1 MSVVLI
7 GGQSSLGSVDGGN
20 VGPMPRFSINR
31 EDMTTGD
38 GTYIGSKFTINI
50 SGFAT
55 PISQGDITTKGNSQE
70 VIHALA
76 TQFISFNV
84 NGDNRLEISPY
95 GGMPNSI
102 VFDDARLISMELPPQ
117 NEESSGTQY
126 IEYSFTFEAYDDASI
141 SVNSNWGL
149 KAEKPT
155 YKISSCEET
164 WDLSPNDGQ
173 FVFKDAK
180 IDEDNQRYKTFTL
193 THSVSAVGIRKHIND
208 GVLDP
213 NFGHAWSQA
222 AEWVKSRLESSEP
235 VNGTPDG
242 AITED
247 LMGNDREISVQFHPF
262 YMNKNTDSSI
272 NDLKTDGYKARNKIR
287 TITSDIAAGS
297 YSVSDTWLLSLEDI
311 KALHEI
317 DVSIDNSIEQAN
329 VTITVNGTVTGLTEK
344 SENDNTDDKYFN
356 AIDEYAKFFDN
367 ADISQS
373 KIGKIAQ
380 AAYNAFVSAGYKTGT
395 ILPYA
400 MNHSETHN
408 KSAGTI
414 SWSFSFSD
422 EEILVDG
429 AISQNVQ
436 ITYENDQDID
446 YEHDNISVIGV
457 VRNGPFLYDPNTTTE
472 KKLKISVDL
481 VMASDRRDSK
491 PDGTD
496 AYALPTMIWYHNSP
510 RITSKTESWNPKTGA
525 YNMSIEYT
533 YV

>member
-1 MSVVLI
+1 MSIVLL
-7 GGQSSLGSVDGGN
+7 GGQSSLDNTDGGN
-20 VGPMPRFSINR
+20 IGPMPRFSINR

-38 GTYIGSKFTINI
+38 GTYIGTKFTINI

-55 PISQGDITTKGNSQE
+55 PISPGDIKIKGNSQE
-70 VIHALA
+70 VVQALA

-84 NGDNRLEISPY
+84 DGDNRLEISPY
-95 GGMPNSI
+95 GGMPNTI
-102 VFDDARLISMELPPQ
+102 VFDDARLLSVNIPEQ

-126 IEYSFTFEAYDDASI
+126 IEYNFTFEAYEDASV
-141 SVNSNWGL
+141 SNNSNWGL
-149 KAEKPT
+149 KAQKPT

-193 THSVSAVGIRKHIND
+193 THSISAVGIRKYIND

-213 NFGHAWSQA
+213 NIGHAWSQA
-222 AEWVKSRLESSEP
+222 IGWVKSRLTESEL
-235 VNGTPDG
+235 VNGTPDRP
-242 AITED
+242 ITKD
-247 LMGNDREISVQFHPF
+247 LLGNDREISSYFHPF
-262 YMNKNTDSSI
+262 YMNKNGTSTIS
-272 NDLKTDGYKARNKIR
+272 DLKTDGYKARNKIR
-287 TITSDIAAGS
+287 TISSDIAAGS
-297 YSVSDTWLLSLEDI
+297 YSITDTWIVSLDDI

-317 DVSIDNSIEQAN
+317 DVNIDNSIEQAN

-344 SENDNTDDKYFN
+344 TENDNTDDKYFN
-356 AIDEYAKFFDN
+356 ALEEYAKFFDN
-367 ADISQS
+367 SDISQS
-373 KIGKIAQ
+373 KIGKIAKN
-380 AAYNAFVSAGYKTGT
+380 AYDSFTSAGYKTGT

-400 MNHSETHN
+400 LNHSETHS
-408 KSAGTI
+408 KTAGTI
-414 SWSFSFSD
+414 SWSISFSD

-436 ITYENDQDID
+436 ITYENDQDIT

-457 VRNGPFLYDPNTTTE
+457 VQNGPYLYDPNATTE

-481 VMASDRRDSK
+481 VMASNRRDTK
-491 PDGTD
+491 PDGTG
-496 AYALPTMIWYHNSP
+496 AYALPAMIWYHNSP
-510 RITSKTESWNPKTGA
+510 KITGKTESWNPKTGA